1 MEGLDRFTDEITAF
15 FRGIPAKDRE
25 QAISA
30 IRDILDRELFDCC
43 SEDLDPACPACGCE
57 DYVRNGHTA
66 AGTQRYRCSRCGKTF
81 AFRDVGRILLNTKL
95 PHETWMR
102 YAECFVDG
110 LTCPKV
116 AIRLGVTPKTAWF
129 MRIRTLEALSKN
141 LPSFEVKSGCGC
153 QVDELYFA
161 ESFKGVSLRNLGGA
175 MPREPRRGRG
185 SKPRGISDEQICV
198 VTGVSDNGDMFY
210 DVACCG
216 AMTNRVAIDTLR
228 NRISSGAVV
237 NTDKHR
243 SYSRVLAELEV
254 AFHARHDSKEHKG
267 LERIDNLHS
276 QIGGFMR
283 RFNGVSTK
291 WLHLYLAWF
300 KWLREFR
307 KSDLDNRNIVSK
319 QISSG
324 SYEHLWASINKM
336 SLPFRDGS
344 LNPTKV

>member
-161 ESFKGVSLRNLGGA
+161 ESFKGVSL
-175 MPREPRRGRG
+175 
-185 SKPRGISDEQICV
+185 
-198 VTGVSDNGDMFY
+198 
-210 DVACCG
+210 
-216 AMTNRVAIDTLR
+216 
-228 NRISSGAVV
+228 
-237 NTDKHR
+237 
-243 SYSRVLAELEV
+243 
-254 AFHARHDSKEHKG
+254 
-267 LERIDNLHS
+267 
-276 QIGGFMR
+276 
-283 RFNGVSTK
+283 
-291 WLHLYLAWF
+291 
-300 KWLREFR
+300 
-307 KSDLDNRNIVSK
+307 
-319 QISSG
+319 
-324 SYEHLWASINKM
+324 
-336 SLPFRDGS
+336 
-344 LNPTKV
+344 NPTKV